1 MRGAGRDRHKDM
13 TMKEMETN
21 PRNAA
26 GAGNIRC
33 GSSNRGR
40 DQFLLLLITAGAGGG
55 EDSMELI
62 TS

>member
-1 MRGAGRDRHKDM
+1 MRGAGRDRDKDM
-13 TMKEMETN
+13 KMREMETK

-26 GAGNIRC
+26 GPGNSRC

-40 DQFLLLLITAGAGGG
+40 DQFLLLLITAGGG